1 MNSYMIEKDIFKTT
15 EFEIKFQYDIDS
27 IEHISNTYLV
37 LLRIP
42 MGSKEVDNLLG
53 LDSNGNV
60 IWRVQNAVEAFGILQ
75 NTPYVAMNV
84 VDSKKVKV
92 TSFSGFR
99 FTVSIED
106 GKLLEKEHLRW

>member
-1 MNSYMIEKDIFKTT
+1 MKSYTIEKDILKTI
-15 EFEIKFQYDIDS
+15 EFEIQFQYDIDS
-27 IEHISNTYLV
+27 VEHINNMYLV

-53 LDSNGNV
+53 LDSNGKIV
-60 IWRVQNAVEAFGILQ
+60 WKVQDAGEAFGILQ
-75 NTPYVAMNV
+75 NTPYVAMHI

-92 TSFSGFR
+92 ISFFGFC
-99 FTVSIED
+99 FTVRIED